1 MTATIIDGSKIA
13 AKIKSTIAEQIR
25 KRAEEELPEP
35 GLATVLVGDDPAS
48 RIYVRNK
55 IRTCEKLGIRSIA
68 HALPADTQQRTLEE
82 LIDYLN
88 ADPKIH
94 GILVQLPLPDQI
106 DEYRILSLLNPQKD
120 VDGFHPINAGML
132 ARKESEPWF
141 IPCTPAGILRLIHS
155 VRPDIAGLNAV
166 VIGRSSIVGMPTAQ
180 LLCRN
185 NATVTICHSYSVG
198 LPEIARRADILVA
211 AAGEPRLVR
220 ADWIK
225 PGAIVIDVGITRVDD
240 SESEK
245 GYRIVGDTDFE
256 SIVPIAGAITP
267 MPGGVG
273 PMTIAMLMRNTLI
286 AAGRSACKIR

>member
-25 KRAEEELPEP
+25 KRAEEELPAP

-106 DEYRILSLLNPQKD
+106 DEYRILSLLNPRKTST
-120 VDGFHPINAGML
+120 GFI
-132 ARKESEPWF
+132 RS
-141 IPCTPAGILRLIHS
+141 TPACWRGKKANRGLFPALRREFY
-155 VRPDIAGLNAV
+155 V
-166 VIGRSSIVGMPTAQ
+166 
-180 LLCRN
+180 
-185 NATVTICHSYSVG
+185 
-198 LPEIARRADILVA
+198 
-211 AAGEPRLVR
+211 
-220 ADWIK
+220 
-225 PGAIVIDVGITRVDD
+225 
-240 SESEK
+240 
-245 GYRIVGDTDFE
+245 
-256 SIVPIAGAITP
+256 
-267 MPGGVG
+267 
-273 PMTIAMLMRNTLI
+273 
-286 AAGRSACKIR
+286 